1 MANALI
7 GFKGFDA
14 TIVTYELTQIG
25 PIDPNSGTGPAMSVV
40 DVIPAGQNTFTFDAP
55 TVPGTYT
62 YSVQAYD
69 VNHAAVA
76 GPQSATV
83 NVTAPPADNVPAA
96 LTVDLAPPVVS
107 SLGVAPNVTSAAGG
121 AVAASAPAPH
131 SMGY

>member
-14 TIVTYELTQIG
+14 TIASYELTQIG

-40 DVIPAGQNTFTFDAP
+40 GSIPAGQNTFTFDAP

-69 VNHAAVA
+69 VNHVTVA

-83 NVTAPPADNVPAA
+83 NVTAPPADNVPAT

-107 SLGVAPNVTSAAGG
+107 PLGVAPNVTSAAGG
-121 AVAASAPAPH
+121 AAAASAPASH